1 MPQKYIGRLLMGY
14 VFSILFIL
22 SVHPTA
28 AGRRVP
34 SRRRDLTE
42 IPLKGWNKQG
52 SRPYVPRAFI
62 SNEIIIRNISSGY
75 IQSFQAF

>member
-1 MPQKYIGRLLMGY
+1 MPQKYIARLLMGY
-14 VFSILFIL
+14 VFLILFIL

-34 SRRRDLTE
+34 SRRRDLAE
-42 IPLKGWNKQG
+42 IPIKGLNKQG
-52 SRPYVPRAFI
+52 SRRYVPRAFI
-62 SNEIIIRNISSGY
+62 SNEIILRNISSGY